1 MFVGADDF
9 MDKVF
14 SMLIEYNQLFREL
27 DNLYHN
33 YAKSCG
39 LSDSTLWIL
48 YSIYEDKEIH
58 TQKDLCES
66 WSYSK
71 QTVNSSMKN
80 LIANGYIKLTA
91 LSENRKN
98 KQMILTESGEELVQR
113 FIAPLM
119 NAEQNAFSRLSSDEQ
134 NKFLK
139 LTKKHVDLLQA
150 EIFNLISDNN
160 TNDV

>member
-1 MFVGADDF
+1 MFAGADDF

-150 EIFNLISDNN
+150 EIFNLTSDNN

>member
-1 MFVGADDF
+1 MFAGADDF

-14 SMLIEYNQLFREL
+14 SMLVEYNQLFREL

-150 EIFNLISDNN
+150 EIFNLTSDNN

>member
-1 MFVGADDF
+1 MFAGADDF

-98 KQMILTESGEELVQR
+98 KQKVLTESGEELVQR

>member
-1 MFVGADDF
+1 MFAGADDF

-119 NAEQNAFSRLSSDEQ
+119 NAEQNAFSRVSSDEQ

-150 EIFNLISDNN
+150 EIFNLTSDNN

>member
-1 MFVGADDF
+1 MFAGADDF

-98 KQMILTESGEELVQR
+98 KQMVLTESGEELVQR

>member
-1 MFVGADDF
+1 MFAGADDL

-71 QTVNSSMKN
+71 QTGN
-80 LIANGYIKLTA
+80 
-91 LSENRKN
+91 
-98 KQMILTESGEELVQR
+98 
-113 FIAPLM
+113 
-119 NAEQNAFSRLSSDEQ
+119 
-134 NKFLK
+134 
-139 LTKKHVDLLQA
+139 
-150 EIFNLISDNN
+150 
-160 TNDV
+160 

>member
-1 MFVGADDF
+1 

-91 LSENRKN
+91 FSDNRKN
-98 KQMILTESGEELVQR
+98 KQMVLTESGEKLVQR

-119 NAEQNAFSRLSSDEQ
+119 NAEQNAFSRLSGDEQ
-134 NKFLK
+134 NEFLK
-139 LTKKHVDLLQA
+139 LTKKHVNLLQA
-150 EIFNLISDNN
+150 EIFNLTSDNN

>member
-1 MFVGADDF
+1 MFAGADDF

-98 KQMILTESGEELVQR
+98 KQMVLTESGEELVQR

-150 EIFNLISDNN
+150 EIFNLTSDNN

>member
-1 MFVGADDF
+1 MFAGADDF

-58 TQKDLCES
+58 TQKDLCEL

>member
-1 MFVGADDF
+1 MFAGADDF

-98 KQMILTESGEELVQR
+98 KQMVLTESGEELVQR

-150 EIFNLISDNN
+150 EIFNLTSDNY

>member
-1 MFVGADDF
+1 
-9 MDKVF
+9 
-14 SMLIEYNQLFREL
+14 
-27 DNLYHN
+27 
-33 YAKSCG
+33 
-39 LSDSTLWIL
+39 
-48 YSIYEDKEIH
+48 
-58 TQKDLCES
+58 
-66 WSYSK
+66 
-71 QTVNSSMKN
+71 MKN

-150 EIFNLISDNN
+150 EIFNLTSDNN

>member
-1 MFVGADDF
+1 MFAGADDF

-14 SMLIEYNQLFREL
+14 SMLIEYNRLFREL

-80 LIANGYIKLTA
+80 LIANGYIKLTT

-150 EIFNLISDNN
+150 EIFNLTSDNN

>member
-1 MFVGADDF
+1 

-91 LSENRKN
+91 LSDNRKN
-98 KQMILTESGEELVQR
+98 KQMVLTESGEKLVQR

-119 NAEQNAFSRLSSDEQ
+119 NAEQNAFSRLSGNEQ
-134 NKFLK
+134 NEFLK
-139 LTKKHVDLLQA
+139 LTKKHINLLQA
-150 EIFNLISDNN
+150 EIFNLTSDNNN

>member
-1 MFVGADDF
+1 MFAGADDF

-14 SMLIEYNQLFREL
+14 SMLIEYNRLFREL

>member
-1 MFVGADDF
+1 MFAGADDF

>member
-1 MFVGADDF
+1 

-14 SMLIEYNQLFREL
+14 SMLIEDNQLFREL

-91 LSENRKN
+91 LSDNIKN
-98 KQMILTESGEELVQR
+98 KQMVLTESGEKLVQR

-119 NAEQNAFSRLSSDEQ
+119 NAEQNAFSRLSGNEQ
-134 NKFLK
+134 NEFLK
-139 LTKKHVDLLQA
+139 LTKKHINLLQA
-150 EIFNLISDNN
+150 
-160 TNDV
+160 